1 MEHEL
6 VVRDTTGTKL
16 TFSALHA
23 FLGSGVVP
31 ISVGEPIDEGSTLRI
46 PIEFDLDELLQWAIG
61 MAARRSPQGPLLGAL
76 RVRRAEKKAERKAKR
91 KAPAKKKAAKK

>member
-16 TFSALHA
+16 TFRALHV
-23 FLGSGVVP
+23 FLDSGVVP
-31 ISVGEPIDEGSTLRI
+31 IKVGEPIDEGRTLRI

-61 MAARRSPQGPLLGAL
+61 LAARRSPQGPLLGAL
-76 RVRRAEKKAERKAKR
+76 RVRRAEKKAARKAKR
-91 KAPAKKKAAKK
+91 KAAPKKKAAKK